1 MPAVCVLIGET
12 VKGTIT
18 FTEEGGSTKVTGQVT
33 GLEPGEHGFHIH
45 QVRSPPEPMRSQGV
59 RPPAPGTGTATVCV
73 CVMEGG
79 EGSNEDLR
87 ERGAGAPARRRC
99 RRPLPKEPD
108 TTL

>member
-79 EGSNEDLR
+79 GVATR
-87 ERGAGAPARRRC
+87 I
-99 RRPLPKEPD
+99 
-108 TTL
+108 